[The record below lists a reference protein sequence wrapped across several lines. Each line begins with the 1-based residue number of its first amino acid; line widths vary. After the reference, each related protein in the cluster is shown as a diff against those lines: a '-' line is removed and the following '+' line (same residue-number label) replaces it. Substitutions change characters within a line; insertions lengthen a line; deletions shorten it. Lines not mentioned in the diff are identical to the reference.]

1 MLIQPLPKDVIARI
15 AAGEVID
22 SLAAVVRELVE
33 NSIDAGATR
42 ISISLWPEQWRVRVA
57 DNGQG
62 LSREDL
68 AQAAQ
73 PHSTSK
79 LTAAGAVTSDSD
91 GSDSTALD
99 NIRSLG
105 FRGEALHSLAQL
117 AQLQLCSRQAGDTEG
132 WQASYGEGGQLTDL
146 EAVAIAPGTVTTVS
160 ALFEAWPAR
169 RQALPHLSQ
178 QLRQIQRLVQLIALA
193 HPQVTWNL
201 NQRDR
206 DWFSLCPGP
215 SPKTLLPQILRGV
228 AEADLR
234 EASVQLRQAD
244 GEGQDEQSDPP
255 RSPLEE
261 GGGLRQSLALESD
274 SLGESAINSS
284 WSTTPP
290 FLKGGMGGSLASSLT
305 LLLGLPDRCHRRRPD
320 WIKVAV
326 NGRCIR
332 LPELEQTLLGAMRRA
347 LPRDRYPVAFVH
359 IQAEPGQVDWNRHP
373 AKAEIYLRHLSQ
385 WQTAL
390 KQAVVQALRLAP
402 EDAQLTEGDR
412 VQALLKAAEQGAG
425 YSLSRRIVPA
435 IPDPASEPGSAG
447 ADAEPGS
454 PEASGDRAPA
464 NLSAKLILDAAA
476 IQAQGVKA
484 LAQVHNTYIVAE
496 HPGGLWLV
504 EQHIAHE
511 RVLYEQICDRWQCVP
526 LEPPV
531 VLDSLKPRQLAQLER
546 IGVEL
551 EPFGEALWAAR
562 SAPALLAVRE
572 DCAAA
577 LVELSLG
584 GDLQTAQVATA
595 CRSAIRNG
603 TVLSLAEMQQLLN
616 QWQQTRQPQTCPHGR
631 PIHMVLAE
639 TSLARFFRR
648 SWVIG
653 KSHGI

>member
-1 MLIQPLPKDVIARI
+1 MPIQPLPKHVVTRI

-33 NSIDAGATR
+33 NSIDAGANR

-62 LSREDL
+62 MTAGDL
-68 AQAAQ
+68 ERAAL

-79 LTAAGAVTSDSD
+79 FISEIASSTVRQSERQPYDDDSQADVYGSEEYGSEDCGLEDRSSEDYDAEDHRFNNDASGDDASDDGPEPQAEPGSAG
-91 GSDSTALD
+91 LD

-117 AQLQLCSRQAGDTEG
+117 AQLEICSRTLGTSEG
-132 WQASYGEGGQLTDL
+132 WQASYGEGGSLTAMDT
-146 EAVAIAPGTVTTVS
+146 VAIAPGTIITVS
-160 ALFEAWPAR
+160 DLFAAWPAR
-169 RQALPHLSQ
+169 RQALPHPAQ

-193 HPQVTWNL
+193 HPQITWSL
-201 NQRDR
+201 SQSDR
-206 DWFSLCPGP
+206 PWFSLWPG
-215 SPKTLLPQILRGV
+215 SSAQTLLPQMLRGV

-234 EASVQLRQAD
+234 ETS
-244 GEGQDEQSDPP
+244 
-255 RSPLEE
+255 LE
-261 GGGLRQSLALESD
+261 LSH
-274 SLGESAINSS
+274 LGEPASPPGLLQASKK
-284 WSTTPP
+284 TPP
-290 FLKGGMGGSLASSLT
+290 ASKLN
-305 LLLGLPDRCHRRRPD
+305 LLIGLPDRCHRRRPD
-320 WIKVAV
+320 WVKVAV

-332 LPELEQTLLGAMRRA
+332 LPELEQTLLSAMRRA
-347 LPRDRYPVAFVH
+347 LPRDRYPVAFIH
-359 IQAEPGQVDWNRHP
+359 IQAEPDQVDWNRHP

-385 WQTAL
+385 WQEAL
-390 KQAVVQALRLAP
+390 KQAVIQALQLAP
-402 EDAQLTEGDR
+402 EAAQITEGAR
-412 VQALLKAAEQGAG
+412 VQDLLKAAEQGAG
-425 YSLSRRIVPA
+425 YSVSRHINPN
-435 IPDPASEPGSAG
+435 SKS
-447 ADAEPGS
+447 DATAKAES
-454 PEASGDRAPA
+454 IRAEG
-464 NLSAKLILDAAA
+464 L
-476 IQAQGVKA
+476 KA

-511 RVLYEQICDRWQCVP
+511 RVLYEEICDRWHCIP
-526 LEPPV
+526 LEPPI
-531 VLDSLKPRQLAQLER
+531 VLDQLKKRQLTQLER
-546 IGVEL
+546 IGIEL
-551 EPFGEALWAAR
+551 EPFGEDLWAAR
-562 SAPALLAVRE
+562 SAPALLADRE

-577 LVELSLG
+577 LIELSLG

-603 TVLSLAEMQQLLN
+603 TVLSLPEMQQLLD

-648 SWVIG
+648 HWVIG